1 MILNEKFIYYIVI
14 FIKNINILSLNMN
27 IQVQIKQD
35 GIKALD
41 RDGANSIIY
50 FSSGKE
56 MEQPFKFHGLELSEK
71 ITGLE

>member
-1 MILNEKFIYYIVI
+1 
-14 FIKNINILSLNMN
+14 MN
-27 IQVQIKQD
+27 IQVHIKQD
-35 GIKALD
+35 GIKALDID

-50 FSSGKE
+50 FSGKE

>member
-1 MILNEKFIYYIVI
+1 
-14 FIKNINILSLNMN
+14 MN

>member
-1 MILNEKFIYYIVI
+1 
-14 FIKNINILSLNMN
+14 MN
-27 IQVQIKQD
+27 IQVHIKQD
-35 GIKALD
+35 GIKALDID